1 MTLTHT
7 HTDVH
12 VVLANCAWRCHLVVG
27 TVGGGRPT
35 WALILSLHRCSRM
48 TKIESATRR
57 WRRCQIVIRSFCC
70 CFMHACLMLLL
81 LLVLLLVLLVLL
93 LLVLL
98 LLLVI
103 LLSPLSPG
111 HVYDN
116 FHVIMRNFIT
126 LICYVIPAAW
136 AHIEHAVRILSTAS
150 VPCLGTEHS
159 RQADK

>member
-1 MTLTHT
+1 MTLTQRYTQT
-7 HTDVH
+7 HAH

-27 TVGGGRPT
+27 TGWAPNVGP
-35 WALILSLHRCSRM
+35 LLLSLHRCSRM

-81 LLVLLLVLLVLL
+81 LMLVPLLLL
-93 LLVLL
+93 LLV

-126 LICYVIPAAW
+126 LICYVIPAA
-136 AHIEHAVRILSTAS
+136 
-150 VPCLGTEHS
+150 
-159 RQADK
+159 